1 MAAGGYWINPGLGNR
16 NYGFSGVELQ
26 RQVTDKLMLGGE
38 VFYQLSSMVGRGGSA
53 GFNLGGVYDF
63 TDHDHLLFSAGRGG
77 IIDAVDAAAATN
89 PATYYVAYQ
98 WTF

>member
-1 MAAGGYWINPGLGNR
+1 
-16 NYGFSGVELQ
+16 
-26 RQVTDKLMLGGE
+26 
-38 VFYQLSSMVGRGGSA
+38 MVGRGGSA